1 MAGGVL
7 AQAFMANQSML
18 LRYLSARGAGDDADD
33 CLQDLWIRAQAIA
46 DGKIDD
52 PLAYL
57 YRMAH
62 NLMLDRY
69 RSAQRRQRREIA
81 YGSGSEHQDGDA
93 DGAPGA
99 ERILIARDRLRQ
111 IDRVL
116 AALGPR
122 TEHIFRRHRV
132 DEAAQRDIAAELGIT
147 LSAVE
152 KHLQKAYRAV
162 AGAQRALGY
171 SADTSLVDKEP
182 ADGNR

>member
-1 MAGGVL
+1 MAGSIL
-7 AQAFMANQSML
+7 AQAFMANQPLL
-18 LRYLSARGAGDDADD
+18 LRYLRARGAGENAED
-33 CLQDLWIRAQAIA
+33 CLQDLWIRAQACP
-46 DGKIDD
+46 DGAIGD

-69 RSAQRRQRREIA
+69 RAAQRRLGREIA
-81 YGSGSEHQDGDA
+81 YRSDIEGHDGDA
-93 DGAPGA
+93 DDAPSA
-99 ERILIARDRLRQ
+99 ERILVARDRLRQ

-132 DEAAQRDIAAELGIT
+132 DEVGQRDIAAELGIT

-162 AGAQRALGY
+162 AAAQRAPTER
-171 SADTSLVDKEP
+171 AETSP
-182 ADGNR
+182 ADRERADGQR